1 MKSTNGEAMKLLTPS
16 MYRLRVDQDA
26 WLRSEAERQGHGNK
40 ALALRLMI
48 DRAMRE
54 KQRRRKSAA

>member
-1 MKSTNGEAMKLLTPS
+1 MKLLTPS